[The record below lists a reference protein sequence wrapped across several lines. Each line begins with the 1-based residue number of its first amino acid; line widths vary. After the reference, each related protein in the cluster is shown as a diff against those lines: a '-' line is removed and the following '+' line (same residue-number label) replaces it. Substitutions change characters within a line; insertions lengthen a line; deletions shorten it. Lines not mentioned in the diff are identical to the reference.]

1 MVGHHEIHSGQH
13 QYDADRLSGGDGFMQ
28 KNEAEIRKV
37 VLADDV
43 KYVAKDEIPA
53 DAFMKDWNLNGEQVW
68 LAVKR

>member
-1 MVGHHEIHSGQH
+1 
-13 QYDADRLSGGDGFMQ
+13 MQ

-43 KYVAKDEIPA
+43 KYVAKDEIPV

>member
-1 MVGHHEIHSGQH
+1 MDHITVYQAENDNIR
-13 QYDADRLSGGDGFMQ
+13 AIMQ

>member
-1 MVGHHEIHSGQH
+1 MDHITVYQAENDNIR
-13 QYDADRLSGGDGFMQ
+13 AIMQ

-43 KYVAKDEIPA
+43 KYVAKDEIPT